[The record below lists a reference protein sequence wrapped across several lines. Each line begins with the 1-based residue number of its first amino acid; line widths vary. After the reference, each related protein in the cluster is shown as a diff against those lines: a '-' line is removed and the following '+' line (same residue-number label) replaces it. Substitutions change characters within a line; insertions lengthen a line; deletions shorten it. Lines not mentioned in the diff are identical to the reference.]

1 MRARSLILA
10 LSVCVAATSVQAQER
25 RRGHDFEAARQAVER
40 GEALPLT
47 AILERVRGVLPGE
60 IVAVEIERQGGA
72 WIYEFKVVDATGRR
86 REVRVDA
93 LTGEIRAP
101 ERRR

>member
-1 MRARSLILA
+1 MLFRS
-10 LSVCVAATSVQAQER
+10 
-25 RRGHDFEAARQAVER
+25 
-40 GEALPLT
+40 
-47 AILERVRGVLPGE
+47 
-60 IVAVEIERQGGA
+60 VAVEIERQGGA